1 MPPDED
7 AVSRRAVLAAST
19 ALLVAACSSRASTPA
34 ADRSAPHRTVPTVP
48 TGTPAPRPGPAAG
61 TLSPSPGGAATEV
74 AHGPRTRPEVA
85 LTFHGAG
92 DAALAAEILRVLSA
106 ARAQVTVL
114 AVGTWLAA
122 NRDFA
127 RRITGA
133 GHELGN
139 HTWTHPVLDDLAAA
153 PAQVEVER
161 CRDLLVSLTGSPGA
175 HVRQSGGKHA
185 TPLVRM
191 LAGRAGYPVCLSY
204 DVDSL
209 DWTDPGPA
217 AVRRTVAAAV
227 RPGSVVSMHFG
238 HPGTLAALPEVLA
251 DLASRGLRPV
261 TATTLLRT

>member
-1 MPPDED
+1 VRPDAK
-7 AVSRRAVLAAST
+7 AVSRRSLLAAGT
-19 ALLVAACSSRASTPA
+19 GLLVAACSSQASTTA
-34 ADRSAPHRTVPTVP
+34 APDRSPPHRSGS
-48 TGTPAPRPGPAAG
+48 GTPSPQRTVAAG
-61 TLSPSPGGAATEV
+61 TPSPTPVGPATEIV
-74 AHGPRTRPEVA
+74 HGPRTRPEVA

-92 DAALAAEILRVLSA
+92 DPVLATEILRVLA
-106 ARAQVTVL
+106 GARAQVTVL

-122 NRDFA
+122 NPAFA

-139 HTWTHPVLDDLAAA
+139 HTYTHPVLDDLTAA
-153 PAQVEVER
+153 PARVEIER

-175 HVRQSGGKHA
+175 HFRQSGGAHA
-185 TPLVRM
+185 TPLVRT

-238 HPGTLAALPEVLA
+238 HPGTLAALPGVLA